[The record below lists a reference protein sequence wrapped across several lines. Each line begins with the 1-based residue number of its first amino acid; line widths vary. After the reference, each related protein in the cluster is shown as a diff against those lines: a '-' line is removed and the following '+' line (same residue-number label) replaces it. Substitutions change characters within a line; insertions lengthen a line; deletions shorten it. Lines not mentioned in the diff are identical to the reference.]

1 MALEAGSDTSKS
13 MENEEAERF
22 CLDRLSDS
30 YNNATTL
37 FDRQLR
43 HGSWGPTHGNE
54 SITSTAIALI
64 GLSRASVAPDRL
76 GIDAGRTHEALLARA
91 ASRRYH
97 GALGL
102 IFWANRVTGGPSS
115 ATVLARCGWS
125 LDDVALWTR
134 PLETMEVAWLL
145 SGLAHELASAPSD
158 RLWSAFHA
166 SRAALLA
173 RFVTRTRTFVHALP
187 DAPAFRRVR
196 RWVANFA
203 DQIYSIQ
210 ALSLAYS
217 LENDGS
223 SMEVAAQAAEQLVAL
238 QGSMGQ
244 WWWHY
249 DARDGS
255 VAQAYPV
262 YSVHQYGMAPMA
274 LRSLARAGGPAHDQA
289 IADSRRWLGE
299 NELDTSLIDRSAGT
313 VWRAIERDEGS
324 LARQA
329 RRVCSVLGRK
339 PRHPPEPTRLRVNR
353 ETRPYEWG
361 WYLFAASLD
370 RSGSPNSSHLM

>member
-1 MALEAGSDTSKS
+1 MCIANKEVEG
-13 MENEEAERF
+13 F
-22 CLDRLSDS
+22 CLDRLRES
-30 YNNATTL
+30 YDKTTTL

-43 HGSWGPTHGNE
+43 HGSWGPTRGTE

-76 GIDAGRTHEALLARA
+76 GIDRERTCEALITRA
-91 ASRRYH
+91 ASRQHH

-102 IFWANRVTGGPSS
+102 IFWANRVTDGPSS
-115 ATVLARCGWS
+115 AAVLTRFGSS
-125 LDDVALWTR
+125 LDDVARWTR
-134 PLETMEVAWLL
+134 PLETMEVGWLL
-145 SGLAHELASAPSD
+145 SGLAHELAWAPSD
-158 RLWSAFHA
+158 PLRRAF
-166 SRAALLA
+166 RATRDVLLA
-173 RFVTRTRTFVHALP
+173 RFVRRTRTFVHATP
-187 DAPAFRRVR
+187 DARPFRRVR

-203 DQIYSIQ
+203 DQIYPIQ
-210 ALSLAYS
+210 ALSLAYA
-217 LENDGS
+217 LESDDP
-223 SMEVAAQAAEQLVAL
+223 SMEVAAQAAEHLIAL
-238 QGSMGQ
+238 QGSLGQ

-249 DARDGS
+249 DARDGR

-289 IADSRRWLGE
+289 IADSRRWLVE

-329 RRVCSVLGRK
+329 RRVCSILGRK
-339 PRHPPEPTRLRVNR
+339 PRHPPKPTRLKVNR

-361 WYLFAASLD
+361 WYLFATALD
-370 RSGSPNSSHLM
+370 RGGPPDPHHLI

>member
-1 MALEAGSDTSKS
+1 MVH
-13 MENEEAERF
+13 EEVERF
-22 CLDRLSDS
+22 CLDRLCDS
-30 YNNATTL
+30 YNKTTAL

-43 HGSWGPTHGNE
+43 RGSWGPTHGNE

-64 GLSRASVAPDRL
+64 GLSRASIAPDRL
-76 GIDAGRTHEALLARA
+76 GIDRRRTCEALITRA
-91 ASRRYH
+91 ASRRHH

-102 IFWANRVTGGPSS
+102 IFWANRVTDGPSP
-115 ATVLARCGWS
+115 AAVLTRFGWS
-125 LDDVALWTR
+125 LDDVAQWTR
-134 PLETMEVAWLL
+134 PLETMEVGWLL
-145 SGLAHELASAPSD
+145 SGLAHELACAPSD
-158 RLWSAFHA
+158 PLRRAFRA
-166 SRAALLA
+166 TRAALLA
-173 RFVTRTRTFVHALP
+173 RFVRRTRTFVHATP
-187 DAPAFRRVR
+187 DARPFHRLR

-210 ALSLAYS
+210 ALSLACA
-217 LENDGS
+217 LESDDS
-223 SMEVAAQAAEQLVAL
+223 SMEVAAQAAEHLIAS

-249 DARDGS
+249 DARDGG

-299 NELDTSLIDRSAGT
+299 NELDTSLIDRTAGT

-329 RRVCSVLGRK
+329 RRVRSVIGRK
-339 PRHPPEPTRLRVNR
+339 PRQPPEPTHLKVNR

-361 WYLFAASLD
+361 WYLFAAALD
-370 RSGSPNSSHLM
+370 RRGPPDPHHLI